1 MKYVLLSLPVILL
14 IYLFF
19 FYPNKA
25 SENTTSK
32 INQGIAFEKLSVEE
46 AKQKAKAEK
55 KIIFIDVFATWC
67 GPCKQLKQSTFKDE
81 KVKKFFDEHFINLA
95 IDAEKPEGEILLQNF
110 PIQGYPTL
118 LFINENGELVKQ
130 HLGFIDAEELLKFA
144 SSIN

>member
-1 MKYVLLSLPVILL
+1 MKYLLLSLPVILL

-55 KIIFIDVFATWC
+55 K
-67 GPCKQLKQSTFKDE
+67 
-81 KVKKFFDEHFINLA
+81 N
-95 IDAEKPEGEILLQNF
+95 NF
-110 PIQGYPTL
+110 YLIYLPHGVVHV
-118 LFINENGELVKQ
+118 NN
-130 HLGFIDAEELLKFA
+130 
-144 SSIN
+144 